1 MALVYVINKPQVFG
15 RLVKWLLLF
24 LKYDFNIIYKLGRS
38 HLMVDALNRLPNPF
52 EPIGVPNQNYNVHM
66 FILQPK
72 WIKNVY
78 EYTLE
83 GIMPKRFT
91 TSQ

>member
-1 MALVYVINKPQVFG
+1 
-15 RLVKWLLLF
+15 
-24 LKYDFNIIYKLGRS
+24 
-38 HLMVDALNRLPNPF
+38 MVDALNRLPNPF